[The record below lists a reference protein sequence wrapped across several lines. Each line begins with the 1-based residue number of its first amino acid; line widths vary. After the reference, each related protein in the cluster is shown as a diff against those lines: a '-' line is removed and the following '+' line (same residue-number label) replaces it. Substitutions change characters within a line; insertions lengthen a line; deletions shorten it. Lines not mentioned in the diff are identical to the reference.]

1 MWTAGETVIKKDTSA
16 TRWARKGQTCL
27 CTCTP
32 QQPFSDPEMFKVLS
46 SLFDSPLHSKL
57 NSLSS
62 CTVLQV
68 SYPWLT
74 SHLFPFPTPPRP
86 SDCLGS
92 FTIIFAQRFFVLKS
106 LLVLTLLSHTRVT
119 QLCCKALQAEKKE
132 NIQFCVKCFGMQ
144 TSGLVGI
151 SSLDWNNPYMRVRFY
166 WNNPSIRVRFDWNNP
181 SRRVRCHTK

>member
-1 MWTAGETVIKKDTSA
+1 MNSRGNCYQEGHIRYKMGKK
-16 TRWARKGQTCL
+16 RPNKCL

-32 QQPFSDPEMFKVLS
+32 QQPFSDPGMFKVLS

-62 CTVLQV
+62 CTVFQV

-92 FTIIFAQRFFVLKS
+92 FTIIFAQHFFVLKS

-119 QLCCKALQAEKKE
+119 QLCCKALQAEKK
-132 NIQFCVKCFGMQ
+132 K
-144 TSGLVGI
+144 I
-151 SSLDWNNPYMRVRFY
+151 SNFV
-166 WNNPSIRVRFDWNNP
+166 
-181 SRRVRCHTK
+181 